1 MIKVLF
7 VCTGNICRS
16 PTAEAIFR
24 KKVAEAKLDDVIFS
38 DSAATSGHHVGET
51 PDVRAQLACRKRGL
65 DIKEHRAREI
75 APEDFAK
82 FDLILVMDWEN
93 LTDLQ
98 HRSPPQFKHK
108 IHLLMRYANDYD
120 AAVVPDPYYGLNEG
134 FNQVLDYC
142 TDACGGLRALEGQ
155 VQLFMRDRLHRSPE
169 TLCTALMSAAMRRCG
184 GVPQDDMTVCCTLFK
199 RRKSRKRETET
210 HEGAGSFN

>member
-82 FDLILVMDWEN
+82 FDLILVMDGGA
-93 LTDLQ
+93 
-98 HRSPPQFKHK
+98 
-108 IHLLMRYANDYD
+108 I
-120 AAVVPDPYYGLNEG
+120 AASG
-134 FNQVLDYC
+134 
-142 TDACGGLRALEGQ
+142 
-155 VQLFMRDRLHRSPE
+155 
-169 TLCTALMSAAMRRCG
+169 
-184 GVPQDDMTVCCTLFK
+184 
-199 RRKSRKRETET
+199 T
-210 HEGAGSFN
+210 HEELLKTSEIYREVYESQTNGGDENA

>member
-1 MIKVLF
+1 MINVLF

-24 KKVAEAKLDDVIFS
+24 KKVAELKLDDVISS
-38 DSAATSGHHVGET
+38 DSAATSGHHVGEA

-75 APEDFAK
+75 TPEDFAK

-98 HRSPPQFKHK
+98 HRSPAQYKHK

-142 TDACGGLRALEGQ
+142 TDACTGLLETIERKARMMQ
-155 VQLFMRDRLHRSPE
+155 K
-169 TLCTALMSAAMRRCG
+169 TLQTSQAVAS
-184 GVPQDDMTVCCTLFK
+184 
-199 RRKSRKRETET
+199 
-210 HEGAGSFN
+210 

>member
-1 MIKVLF
+1 MYTVMT

-82 FDLILVMDWEN
+82 FDLILVMDGGA
-93 LTDLQ
+93 
-98 HRSPPQFKHK
+98 
-108 IHLLMRYANDYD
+108 I
-120 AAVVPDPYYGLNEG
+120 AASG
-134 FNQVLDYC
+134 
-142 TDACGGLRALEGQ
+142 
-155 VQLFMRDRLHRSPE
+155 
-169 TLCTALMSAAMRRCG
+169 
-184 GVPQDDMTVCCTLFK
+184 
-199 RRKSRKRETET
+199 T
-210 HEGAGSFN
+210 HEELLAKNGFYTKLYNSQFAQ